1 MAQRWSMPHM
11 PSQRRMADMVV
22 VPTTPMVRRIDAQDL
37 RDALAMGWR
46 DFMAS
51 PTQLLF
57 LGVLYP
63 LVGLVAG
70 RAAYGGDMLPLLY
83 PLVGGLAFV
92 GPIAAVGLYEL
103 SRRRERDEPVSW
115 LNTLDVFRSRA
126 IWSIAALGLLML
138 TLFVL
143 WLGAA
148 QLVYDTTLGA
158 LHPASAGAFVRLLF
172 TTPEGWQMIVL
183 GNAVGVVFGAVALA
197 LSVVSFP
204 MMLDREV
211 DWVTAMQTSVRAVMA
226 NPGTMAL
233 WGMIVVAALALGC
246 LPAFVGLAVV
256 MPVLGHATW
265 HLYRMTVRG

>member
-1 MAQRWSMPHM
+1 MALRWSLPHL
-11 PSQRRMADMVV
+11 SSHRMADMVM
-22 VPTTPMVRRIDAQDL
+22 VPTNPVVRRIDAQDL
-37 RDALAMGWR
+37 RDALALGWR

-57 LGVLYP
+57 LGIIYP

-70 RAAYGGDMLPLLY
+70 RAAYGGDLLPLFY
-83 PLVGGLAFV
+83 PLVAGLAFV
-92 GPIAAVGLYEL
+92 GPLAAVGLYEL
-103 SRRRERDEPVSW
+103 SRRREHGQTVSW
-115 LNTLDVFRSRA
+115 VDGLEVFRSRA

-148 QLVYDTTLGA
+148 QLVYDWTLGT
-158 LHPASAGAFVRLLF
+158 LQPASVGEFGRLLF

-183 GNAVGVVFGAVALA
+183 GNAVGLVFGAVALA

-204 MMLDREV
+204 MMLDRDV
-211 DWVTAMQTSVRAVMA
+211 DWIIAMQTSVRVVMT
-226 NPGTMAL
+226 NPGTMML
-233 WGMIVVAALALGC
+233 WGAIVVAALVAGC
-246 LPAFVGLAVV
+246 LPAFVGLAIV

-265 HLYRMTVRG
+265 HLYRRCVG